1 MPGPGRSAPG
11 GGALSRG
18 GVCSRGPGPGGVC
31 LVETPPG
38 TATAT
43 DGTHPTG
50 MHSCFQLS
58 GEINA
63 DLSIFPSVYQRSKER
78 LFSIFLSCVSS
89 FYDHILVL

>member
-11 GGALSRG
+11 GG
-18 GVCSRGPGPGGVC
+18 VPGPGGVSAPGG
-31 LVETPPG
+31 LVPGGCAWCRTPG
-38 TATAT
+38 TATAA

-50 MHSCFQLS
+50 MHYCFQLS
-58 GEINA
+58 EEINA
-63 DLSIFPSVYQRSKER
+63 DLSIFPSVYQHSKER

>member
-11 GGALSRG
+11 GGAWSRG
-18 GVCSRGPGPGGVC
+18 GVCSRGLVPGGC
-31 LVETPPG
+31 AWWRPPG
-38 TATAT
+38 TATAA

-63 DLSIFPSVYQRSKER
+63 DLSIFPSVYQHSKER